1 MGGINV
7 GRWLIGGL
15 LAGILLWVMEGVAST
30 FYLAD
35 MQTAMLAHNLS
46 MEVGPGSIA
55 ISVLVSL
62 LVGLMLVFF
71 YAASRPRFGPGP
83 RTAVSVAIVL
93 WAGCYL
99 VSLLGYQMMGLFPP
113 SLLVLWGAV
122 GLVEMAVA
130 GLVGAWLYR
139 ES

>member
-46 MEVGPGSIA
+46 MEIGLGSIA

-93 WAGCYL
+93 WAGGYL
-99 VSLLGYQMMGLFPP
+99 VSLLGYQLMGLFPP

-122 GLVEMAVA
+122 GLVEMVVA